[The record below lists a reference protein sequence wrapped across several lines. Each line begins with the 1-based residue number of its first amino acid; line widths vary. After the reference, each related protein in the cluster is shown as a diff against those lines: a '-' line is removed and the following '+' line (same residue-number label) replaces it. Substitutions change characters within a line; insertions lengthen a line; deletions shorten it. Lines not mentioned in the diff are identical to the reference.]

1 MEILWS
7 WKSELQSQVGK
18 QLNLLQND
26 ILHEITFS
34 NNKQLLSYTLTKYP
48 HTLPNSNWMEWD
60 TPAGLVPAQYDQIN
74 IFQQSMVQVAS
85 LDPLNSLQFITE
97 QHPSAKSHF
106 MQLLWPQAQLNA
118 SNATYSVYAWYHQN
132 QFILF
137 AFYQSEL
144 LIANTYRVNNPQE
157 CLYFTLL
164 PFHQRKMKPSELKV
178 SLLAD
183 FHSPQGNQTKQ
194 VFSKL
199 IPHTQFLNNI
209 EQEIL
214 NQNPSPMAHFV
225 SFLINAEECALPV
238 EN

>member
-7 WKSELQSQVGK
+7 WKSELQSQVAK
-18 QLNLLQND
+18 RLNLLQND
-26 ILHEITFS
+26 ILHELTFS
-34 NNKQLLSYTLTKYP
+34 NNQQLLTYTLTKYP
-48 HTLPNSNWMEWD
+48 HSLPDTHWMEWE
-60 TPAGLVPAQYDQIN
+60 TPASLVPAQFDQIN
-74 IFQQSMVQVAS
+74 VFQQSTVNTAGIDRVH
-85 LDPLNSLQFITE
+85 SLQFLVD
-97 QHPSAKSHF
+97 QHPTATSHF
-106 MQLLWPQAQLNA
+106 MQLLWPEAKLSA
-118 SNATYSVYAWYHQN
+118 IDATYSVFAWYHQN

-178 SLLAD
+178 ILFAD
-183 FHSPQGNQTKQ
+183 FFSPQGNQTKQ

-209 EQEIL
+209 DQEIL

-225 SFLINAEECALPV
+225 SFLINAEACALPV